1 MKDWNRWE
9 YDSTQGQMF
18 LLHHVT
24 RWTNQKK
31 LDQSSLFTTVS
42 TQSDSVSDL
51 TFEHHSP
58 FLDQFLCFAYA
69 RVNKVDVLQHE
80 NWVSEVVNLVSCH
93 VQFFSNNPGEPYGD
107 NTGCQFQSLN
117 WNFYVWDHILL
128 FQWQMHSEFGW
139 WHLSNGDKRRLNI
152 IDEKLLRRGVVVL
165 L

>member
-107 NTGCQFQSLN
+107 NTGCQFQSLI
-117 WNFYVWDHILL
+117 WNFMYETTSCFSNDKCTVNLVGDI
-128 FQWQMHSEFGW
+128 FQTEVSDGW
-139 WHLSNGDKRRLNI
+139 ISLTRSFW
-152 IDEKLLRRGVVVL
+152 EEV
-165 L
+165 